1 MQIED
6 YLSQYYQ
13 LDDIEEMIVNIA
25 KETKTPI
32 LSISKAKILS
42 FLVKILKPKDCLEV
56 GLGLGFSTYAIL
68 KELESNANLI
78 SIDKNFH
85 RIDLFYEKIYKKF
98 NKKLRRKLTVYPL
111 DAFYIFEI
119 FEKIDKKF
127 DFIFIDSQKRD
138 YYYFYDYLVNL
149 TQKNSLILID
159 NITYNFQTFKK
170 ITERSEKY
178 IEGIKLVEKFL
189 KKISK
194 SKKFKFTFFTN
205 GDGMCCLIRL

>member
-13 LDDIEEMIVNIA
+13 LDEIEEIIINIA

-111 DAFYIFEI
+111 DAFYTFEI